1 MNRLIGKLLGNRYE
15 ILEQLGGG
23 GMAIIYKGRDTLL
36 NRLVSIK
43 VLRPEFTCDEDFI
56 QRFRRE
62 AQAIASLSHPNIVS
76 IYDVGWEDK
85 VHYLVIEYIEGDNL
99 KNLIRAQGTIQT
111 ERAVEIARQISDA
124 LQHAH
129 ENNIVHRDVK
139 PQNILITREGRAKLT
154 DFGIAKEATT
164 ATLTQTD
171 TIVGSVHYISP
182 EQARGETAGPRSDIY
197 SLGIVLYE
205 MVTGALPFEGET
217 PIGVAL
223 KHIREAP
230 PHPSSLNPAVSPM
243 LESIIAR
250 AMAKNSVERYETA
263 RQLSLDLDKVAK
275 PVFQKAVKA
284 DTDDEFATRVIPTI
298 TRGNLSPPPAAPAPE
313 QNNPGRRR
321 TAWLWAALVAL
332 GLLAAGVAAFQL
344 YINVPEIPMPAVEGM
359 TQEEAKS
366 ELLAKGIKEKNIQ
379 ITLSAHPTVQA
390 GRVISQDPP
399 AQTSVKVTRT
409 VTLTVSQGPEVRTV
423 PDVVGYSVSDA
434 RIKIS
439 QNELN
444 VAEPQQERYSDEYP
458 EGVVMD
464 QDPEPNTKLSRGS
477 GVTLYVSKGPQ
488 PADIQVPDLAGKTVE
503 QARSA
508 LDKVKLKLDDNFTK
522 ASSAAY
528 MEGQIISQSP
538 DKGTAVVEGSTVQ
551 VTVSNGP
558 GPSPRTYRVEF
569 RVKDDDKTHEVKI
582 VVNDVRGSSTVY
594 VNTEQP
600 GKKVVKDIQCYGKA
614 VVQVYIDNELFSE
627 KTIE

>member
-1 MNRLIGKLLGNRYE
+1 MGNRYE

-76 IYDVGWEDK
+76 IYDVGWEDN

-99 KNLIRAQGTIQT
+99 KNFIRAQGTIPT

-129 ENNIVHRDVK
+129 ENNIVHRDIK

-205 MVTGALPFEGET
+205 MVTGALPFQGET

-230 PHPSSLNPAVSPM
+230 PRPSSLNPAVSPT
-243 LESIIAR
+243 LEHIIAR
-250 AMAKNSVERYETA
+250 AMAKNAVERYETA

-284 DTDDEFATRVIPTI
+284 DTDDEFATRVLPTV
-298 TRGNLSPPPAAPAPE
+298 TRGNLPSQPAAVPAPV

-332 GLLAAGVAAFQL
+332 GLLAAGVAAFQF
-344 YINVPEIPMPAVEGM
+344 YINVPEIQMPAVEGK

-366 ELLAKGIKEKNIQ
+366 ELVAKGIKEKNIQ
-379 ITLSAHPTVQA
+379 ITLRAHPTVQTD
-390 GRVISQDPP
+390 RVISQDPP
-399 AQTSVKVTRT
+399 AQTSIKVTRT
-409 VTLTVSQGPEVRTV
+409 VTLTVSQGPEQRDV
-423 PDVVGYSVSDA
+423 PDVVGYSLSDA

-439 QNELN
+439 QSELN
-444 VAEPQQERYSDEYP
+444 VVEPQQEIYSDEYP
-458 EGVVMD
+458 QGVVAD

-488 PADIQVPDLAGKTVE
+488 PVDVQVPDLAGKTVE
-503 QARSA
+503 QARSE

-528 MEGQIISQSP
+528 LEGQIISQSP
-538 DKGTAVVEGSTVQ
+538 DKGTAVVEGSTVK

-582 VVNDVRGSSTVY
+582 VVNDVRGSNTVY

-600 GKKVVKDIQCYGKA
+600 GKKVTKDIQCYGKA
-614 VVQVYIDNELFSE
+614 EVQVYIDNELFSK

>member
-1 MNRLIGKLLGNRYE
+1 MIGKLLGNRYE
-15 ILEQLGGG
+15 VLEQLGGG

-76 IYDVGWEDK
+76 IYDVGQEDK

-99 KNLIRAQGTIQT
+99 KNIIRAQGTIPP
-111 ERAVEIARQISDA
+111 ERAMEIARQISEA

-129 ENNIVHRDVK
+129 QNNIVHRDVK

-205 MVTGALPFEGET
+205 MVTGALPFQGET

-223 KHIREAP
+223 KHIQEAP
-230 PHPSSLNPAVSPM
+230 PSPSSVNPAVSPR
-243 LESIIAR
+243 LEKIIAR

-263 RQLSLDLDKVAK
+263 RQLTLDLVEAAK
-275 PVFQKAVKA
+275 TVFPKTGT
-284 DTDDEFATRVIPTI
+284 TDMEDEFATRVLPTV
-298 TRGNLSPPPAAPAPE
+298 TRGNLSSQPATPLPE
-313 QNNPGRRR
+313 PSIPLKRRPS
-321 TAWLWAALVAL
+321 WLWVALLAL
-332 GLLAAGVAAFQL
+332 GLLAAGIAAFQF
-344 YINVPEIPMPAVEGM
+344 YVNVPEIQMPAVEGK

-366 ELLAKGIKEKNIQ
+366 ILLANGIKNNNIQ
-379 ITLSAHPTVQA
+379 ITLSSHPSVQA

-399 AQTSVKVTRT
+399 AQTSVKVTRS

-423 PDVVGYSVSDA
+423 PDVLGYSENDA

-439 QNELN
+439 QNELLVN
-444 VAEPQQERYSDEYP
+444 EPPQERYSDDYP
-458 EGVVMD
+458 QGVVIE
-464 QDPEPNTKLSRGS
+464 QDPKANTKLSKGS
-477 GVTLYVSKGPQ
+477 GVTLYISKGPQ
-488 PADIQVPDLAGKTVE
+488 PKNIQTPDLTGMTVDE
-503 QARSA
+503 ARSELA
-508 LDKVKLKLDDNFTK
+508 KVKLKLDDTI
-522 ASSAAY
+522 SRTTSY
-528 MEGQIISQSP
+528 EYLEGQIVSQNPAP
-538 DKGTAVVEGSTVQ
+538 DTSADEGSAVQ
-551 VTVSNGP
+551 VTVSKGP
-558 GPSPRTYRVEF
+558 GPQKRTARVEA
-569 RVKDDDKTHEVKI
+569 KIDDDNKTHELKI
-582 VVNDVRGSSTVY
+582 VVNDVRGSIIAY
-594 VNTEQP
+594 MNTEQP
-600 GKKVVKDIQCYGKA
+600 GKRVVKEIQYYGEA
-614 VVQVYIDNELFSE
+614 VVQVYIDGKLAGEQTFE
-627 KTIE
+627 